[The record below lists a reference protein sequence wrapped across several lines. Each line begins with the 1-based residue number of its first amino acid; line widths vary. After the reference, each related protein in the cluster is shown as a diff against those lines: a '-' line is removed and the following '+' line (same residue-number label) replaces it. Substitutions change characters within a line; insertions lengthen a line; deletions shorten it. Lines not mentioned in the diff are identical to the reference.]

1 MTLSK
6 QIVLTAAILISPLPS
21 LASEVTAIVA
31 TRTIYPG
38 QSVGADQ
45 VASISL
51 DQCEGCAPGFI
62 VDTHRIVGKIASK
75 TILPN
80 RLIYPEAIRSP
91 ATIQKGAATSLTYRS
106 GGLTISVKA
115 TALAEAAIGESV
127 SVRSQLNGSVVTG
140 TAQADGTVLAGGS

>member
-1 MTLSK
+1 MLFRRACGDPFKANSAHGCHSD
-6 QIVLTAAILISPLPS
+6 LTVAFTCVGGHRDRRHSYHISRAICRS
-21 LASEVTAIVA
+21 
-31 TRTIYPG
+31 
-38 QSVGADQ
+38 
-45 VASISL
+45 
-51 DQCEGCAPGFI
+51 EGCAPGFI

-91 ATIQKGAATSLTYRS
+91 AIIQKGAATSLTYRS